1 MTLGSGVPRRQPIIR
16 TLVAEFES
24 RIAMLPNQSR
34 LPSVRRQAKMLGVSP
49 STVVELYERLA
60 AKGLVTSKPG
70 VGSFTSQPISSGE
83 CPIKLP
89 VAESR
94 LHYAPQADAR
104 IRNLGGGCLSL
115 DLRGAEQLRPALRA
129 ISRNSL
135 NDLAQYD
142 EVQGRI
148 GLRSLLAERL
158 AALNVPA
165 TANSIMVTE
174 SASKA
179 LDLLF
184 RALLKPGDTVLLD
197 DPTSFNFTDIAR
209 LYSLRLVTLPFG
221 PAGRDIAALERILH
235 TERPKL
241 YLTVS
246 ALHNPTGLCLSLP
259 EAFDILSLAKA
270 HDMLI
275 IEDDVYSDLEDTP
288 SPRLSA
294 LDGFKQT
301 IYISSFSK
309 TISAAVRC
317 GFIAA
322 NAETIAA
329 VTNLQQAATFGGAAI
344 SSQIIESILAEG
356 GYRKW
361 TKTLREKL
369 AMRRRR
375 AVDELRDLGFRLDHV
390 PDAGMFLW
398 AAAPEGLSPDAL
410 IAAAAD
416 HKLALSHSSAFSIGR
431 RFPQHFRFNA
441 SHLCG
446 PSVFADLRSALQ
458 TATAA
463 RLQASASR
471 SKSLDPV
478 GV

>member
-1 MTLGSGVPRRQPIIR
+1 
-16 TLVAEFES
+16 
-24 RIAMLPNQSR
+24 MLPNQSR
-34 LPSVRRQAKMLGVSP
+34 LPSVRRQAQMLGVSP

-60 AKGLVTSKPG
+60 AKGLVTTRPG
-70 VGSFTSQPISSGE
+70 VGCFTSQPISSGE
-83 CPIKLP
+83 SPVKLP
-89 VAESR
+89 HPDAR
-94 LHYAPQADAR
+94 LHYAPQTDPR

-129 ISRNSL
+129 VSRNSL
-135 NDLAQYD
+135 HDLAQYD

-158 AALNVPA
+158 GALNVPA
-165 TANSIMVTE
+165 AANSIMVTE

-209 LYSLRLVTLPFG
+209 LYGLRVVTLPFG
-221 PAGRDIAALERILH
+221 PAGRDIAALERILIA
-235 TERPKL
+235 ERPKL

-246 ALHNPTGLCLSLP
+246 ALHNPTSLCLSLP

-288 SPRLSA
+288 SPRFSA

-329 VTNLQQAATFGGAAI
+329 VTNLQQAATFGGSAI

-369 AMRRRR
+369 AIRRRR
-375 AVDELRDLGFRLDHV
+375 AVDELRDLGFRIDHV

-398 AAAPEGLSPDAL
+398 AAAPDGLSADAL

-416 HKLALSHSSAFSIGR
+416 QKLALSHGASFSIGSR
-431 RFPQHFRFNA
+431 YPRHFRFNV

-446 PSVFADLRSALQ
+446 PSVFADLRCAIQ
-458 TATAA
+458 TASAARMQTAA
-463 RLQASASR
+463 ASAR
-471 SKSLDPV
+471 RLAPV
-478 GV
+478 GD